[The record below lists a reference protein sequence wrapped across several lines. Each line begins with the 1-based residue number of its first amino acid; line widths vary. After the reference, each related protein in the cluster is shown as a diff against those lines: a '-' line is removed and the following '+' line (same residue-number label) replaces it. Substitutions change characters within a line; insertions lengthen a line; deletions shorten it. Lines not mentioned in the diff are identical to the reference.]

1 MVEVVKEK
9 EKEKEEE
16 EEEEEEEEVETE
28 EGIYWRHTSG
38 WLVIG

>member
-1 MVEVVKEK
+1 MVEVVEEK
-9 EKEKEEE
+9 EKKEK
-16 EEEEEEEEVETE
+16 EEEEVETE

>member
-1 MVEVVKEK
+1 MVEVVE
-9 EKEKEEE
+9 EKEKEEK
-16 EEEEEEEEVETE
+16 EEEEVETE